1 MFAVEDQHESLE
13 TFVARR
19 LIPLDKNPGLRPIG
33 IGEMRRRLAGKIV
46 VSTIR
51 EDITESGSSLQVCA
65 GQEAG
70 SQAAAHPMHEIFK
83 EQDTEAVLLIDAA
96 NAFNTVNRKVVLLN
110 VKVICLAISTYV
122 NNC

>member
-51 EDITESGSSLQVCA
+51 EDITESVSSLQVCA
-65 GQEAG
+65 G
-70 SQAAAHPMHEIFK
+70 
-83 EQDTEAVLLIDAA
+83 
-96 NAFNTVNRKVVLLN
+96 
-110 VKVICLAISTYV
+110 
-122 NNC
+122 

>member
-1 MFAVEDQHESLE
+1 MCAVEDQHESLE
-13 TFVARR
+13 TFVACR

-33 IGEMRRRLAGKIV
+33 IGEMRPRLAGKIV

-51 EDITESGSSLQVCA
+51 EDITESVSSLQVCA

-83 EQDTEAVLLIDAA
+83 EQDTEAVLLIDAT
-96 NAFNTVNRKVVLLN
+96 NAFNTVNIKVVLLS
-110 VKVICLAISTYV
+110 VKVICPAISTYV